1 MKITLEELEKVM
13 EETGLD
19 YKEAKELLLNA
30 DGDVDEAIRSTR
42 TTRFTDNEQINRI
55 VEELKARV
63 REGNVDRIQL
73 LRKGEVI
80 FSVPLNVGIAGGL
93 IGLMAAPFAMIA
105 AAIAAYGLDC
115 RIEIVR
121 NDGSREDFR

>member
-19 YKEAKELLLNA
+19 YQAAKELLLKA
-30 DGDVDEAIRSTR
+30 EGDAEEAIRRVRSTGSE
-42 TTRFTDNEQINRI
+42 DVNRI
-55 VEELKARV
+55 VEELKARI
-63 REGNVDRIQL
+63 REGNVDRVQL
-73 LRKGEVI
+73 IRKGEVI

-93 IGLMAAPFAMIA
+93 IGLMAAPFTMIA
-105 AAIAAYGLDC
+105 TAVAAYGLEC

-121 NDGSREDFR
+121 DDGTKEDFR